1 VGLGKSAKPTDFKP
15 RLPEGV
21 QRVMPG
27 ARRKEGPRRT
37 KGSDTTDSWNCSV
50 GRQKQVRLTAKER
63 MT

>member
-1 VGLGKSAKPTDFKP
+1 MNYMGYRPAERTVGLGKSAKPTDFKP

-37 KGSDTTDSWNCSV
+37 VGSDKTDS
-50 GRQKQVRLTAKER
+50 
-63 MT
+63 